1 MVVDGHRNR
10 RRPRH
15 RYQQLQTT
23 PEQELER
30 LEERF
35 QYDER
40 ALKDEFVDLW
50 SWWQRESS
58 VDRHQLQLDH
68 QGERKALFRSHEVKR
83 LARRDYYDREKQTL
97 YRYHR
102 GSVLERGLANAR
114 MKYRDERYRDNFAF
128 EREKIELNNAQRTEF
143 LEAMERHNQ
152 KETQLLLRLQQQVT
166 DLGED
171 MFIERDRSEER
182 RVGKECPV

>member
-1 MVVDGHRNR
+1 M
-10 RRPRH
+10 
-15 RYQQLQTT
+15 
-23 PEQELER
+23 
-30 LEERF
+30 
-35 QYDER
+35 
-40 ALKDEFVDLW
+40 
-50 SWWQRESS
+50 
-58 VDRHQLQLDH
+58 
-68 QGERKALFRSHEVKR
+68 
-83 LARRDYYDREKQTL
+83 

-171 MFIERDRSEER
+171 MFIERDRIISLWL
-182 RVGKECPV
+182 